1 MAKHEMKIKLA
12 LDLDDD
18 SKATLESLRNGALV
32 VELMSKQLE
41 VLGRIER
48 QLSDVRYLLNMR
60 AIQRDEPA
68 L

>member
-1 MAKHEMKIKLA
+1 MAEHEVKVKLA

-48 QLSDVRYLLNMR
+48 QLLDVRYLLNMR

>member
-1 MAKHEMKIKLA
+1 MAEMKLK

-48 QLSDVRYLLNMR
+48 QLTDVRYLLNMR